1 MERIGH
7 YIGGK
12 HVPGES
18 GRRGP
23 VFDPA
28 TGEQTHEVDFADPAE
43 LDKAVQAATE
53 ALPAWRATS
62 LSKRAEIMF
71 RIRELLDARTREL
84 VRRDRLRPVGRRT
97 AGDRRAGE
105 TRRHLRL
112 DRRRE
117 PLGMGQGEPRH
128 AELVDPDS
136 HGTRVLV
143 SPSHSSP
150 AASTCVSGRSS
161 FASSRGAS

>member
-43 LDKAVQAATE
+43 LDKAVQTAKE
-53 ALPAWRATS
+53 AFAGWRAAS

-71 RIRELLDARTREL
+71 RIRELLDARKTDVAKVL
-84 VRRDRLRPVGRRT
+84 T
-97 AGDRRAGE
+97 A
-105 TRRHLRL
+105 
-112 DRRRE
+112 
-117 PLGMGQGEPRH
+117 
-128 AELVDPDS
+128 
-136 HGTRVLV
+136 
-143 SPSHSSP
+143 
-150 AASTCVSGRSS
+150 
-161 FASSRGAS
+161 